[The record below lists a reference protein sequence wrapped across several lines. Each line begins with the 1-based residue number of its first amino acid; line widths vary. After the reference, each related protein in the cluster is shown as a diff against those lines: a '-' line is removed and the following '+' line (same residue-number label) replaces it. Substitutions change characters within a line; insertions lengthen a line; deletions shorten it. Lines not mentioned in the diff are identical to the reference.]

1 MHPISFFLDNRVRGR
16 VCTFFRGKFQTLEA
30 AEEAYNL
37 SLSGCLEELTLERRS
52 RQTSKRPS
60 EQTTGAATGNDNLPL
75 NNNVPADL
83 KTAMYKS
90 LENNVSTLPQFIEK
104 LISLTDATALNAIA
118 NLCFMQL
125 VVHAGIDSNP
135 ADYISRSLTAMK
147 ALKDWGKENLLYKF
161 AFCLAE
167 KFPGTERPILEM
179 DRMPFG
185 LIEYQLLF
193 FSCTNMM
200 QVCPFFFFV
209 CLI

>member
-1 MHPISFFLDNRVRGR
+1 MHPIFFFLDNRVRGR

-83 KTAMYKS
+83 KTAIYKS

-125 VVHAGIDSNP
+125 VVHA
-135 ADYISRSLTAMK
+135 AMK
-147 ALKDWGKENLLYKF
+147 ALKDCGKENLLYKF
-161 AFCLAE
+161 AFCLTE